1 MTTFQLI
8 LREIAHR
15 KLNFLLSLAGIGMA
29 VSLFVAFF
37 TTGQAA
43 RRETT
48 RLMRDLGFNLR
59 IIPRETEMERFW
71 AAGFSAH
78 TMPESYV
85 YSLASHQGL
94 SYAHLSATLQQK
106 VSWRDQDVILTG
118 IAPEVAPP
126 GRQKPPMGFAI
137 EPGTVYVGFELA
149 RKSGLKRGDQID
161 ISGRTFTISRCL
173 SESGSEDDIRIY
185 GHLRDV
191 QNLLHLENKINEIK
205 ALQCLCIV
213 DGVNVDSLAVLRE
226 QLTQVLPDAKV
237 IMIQS
242 IATARERQRVMA
254 EKYFAFIL
262 PFVAVVSM
270 VWIGVFAL
278 LNVRERAPEIGIM
291 RALGYGS
298 GRIALL
304 FLGKA
309 AMVGLSG
316 AVLGFG
322 VGTVLALEFGPEI
335 FKVTAGT
342 IKPTVSLLYWSLL
355 AAPSFCA
362 LAAFIPATLAVAQD
376 PALVLREE

>member
-15 KLNFLLSLAGIGMA
+15 TLNFLLSLVGIGMA
-29 VSLFVAFF
+29 VSLCVAFF

-59 IIPRETEMERFW
+59 IVSQQTEMARFW
-71 AAGFSAH
+71 VAGFSEH

-85 YSLASHQGL
+85 YKLASHEGL
-94 SYAHLSATLQQK
+94 SYAHLSATLQKK

-118 IAPEVAPP
+118 IAPEVSPP
-126 GRQKPPMGFAI
+126 GKQKPPMGFAI
-137 EPGTVYVGFELA
+137 ESGTVYVGFEPA
-149 RKSGLKRGDQID
+149 RKLGLKRGDRID
-161 ISGRTFTISRCL
+161 IFGKTFIISRCL

-191 QNLLHLENKINEIK
+191 QNLLHLEDRINEIK

-213 DGVNVDSLAVLRE
+213 DGTNVDSLAVLRE
-226 QLTQVLPDAKV
+226 QLVRVLPDTKV
-237 IMIQS
+237 IMIRS

-254 EKYFAFIL
+254 EKYFAFIM

-270 VWIGVFAL
+270 VWIGVLAL

-298 GRIALL
+298 GKIALL

-309 AMVGLSG
+309 AIVGLSG

-322 VGTVLALEFGPEI
+322 VGTVLALEFGPGI
-335 FKVTAGT
+335 FKVTAGM
-342 IKPTVSLLYWSLL
+342 IRPMVSLLYWSLL

-362 LAAFIPATLAVAQD
+362 LAAFIPAMLAVAQD